1 MLYDVKIRTFDA
13 ARKTEVHELVTL
25 DAEGGDAAAEAALT
39 IRPGARVVGV
49 QVKGGFGEVGGAALE
64 AEDTPADAE
73 DEDSEPGPSNRE
85 LAAMRMMQQRRPVPL
100 AAPHPEAPVF
110 VESDG
115 ERASLDDEMDKVD
128 APPRRPR
135 GRPKGS

>member
-49 QVKGGFGEVGGAALE
+49 QVKGGFGDVGGAALE

-73 DEDSEPGPSNRE
+73 DEDSEPGPSKRE
-85 LAAMRMMQQRRPVPL
+85 LAAMAPRRPV
-100 AAPHPEAPVF
+100 PVF

-115 ERASLDDEMDKVD
+115 ERASL
-128 APPRRPR
+128 
-135 GRPKGS
+135 